1 MPKILA
7 IDYGEK
13 RVGLAAADTETL
25 LPLPLA
31 ILDNKGMKKLI
42 EEIMKICQKEAI
54 SEIVVGLPTG
64 LAGKPTKQTE
74 KTKKFIAGLKQKI
87 TLPIGE
93 QSEIFTSRQ
102 ARKMFEEAG
111 IKKRR
116 VDASAAVLIL
126 NDYLEKTTPLEAQN

>member
-13 RVGLAAADTETL
+13 RVGLAAADTETRVA
-25 LPLPLA
+25 LPLA

-42 EEIMKICQKEAI
+42 EEIVKICQKETI
-54 SEIVVGLPTG
+54 SRVVAGLPMG
-64 LAGKPTKQTE
+64 LSGKPTEQTE
-74 KTKKFIAGLKQKI
+74 KTKKFISALKQKI
-87 TLPIGE
+87 TLPINE

-102 ARKMFEEAG
+102 ARGVFKEAG
-111 IKKRR
+111 VKKRR

-126 NDYLEKTTPLEAQN
+126 NDYLDMNKP